1 MSKSSEKNFSPEVTP
16 IIYRILQKV
25 KQIQHFFIAKKH
37 KLCYNEF
44 KESHNRGKTMKQ
56 MKKKKKLLWASLAV
70 LLTVAV
76 ILSLSI
82 LIFGSSQPFS
92 GKIAEY
98 YDHLIEIGF
107 PESYAEEL
115 TKLHLIPPNWE
126 FIPLSVTTIE
136 PDYTW
141 NYVIDKETE
150 KEETNLIYADD
161 TYQDYRHLLNHR
173 LYDSG
178 YYQASNAT
186 VKYFMDPRNFLNETD
201 IFQFYDLSRPTNCT
215 EQSINAVLSGTFMD
229 GATLENGKTY
239 GAYLIEIGQE
249 LGIDPIYL
257 AVKLRQE
264 QGVDGTSPVIGGKCG
279 DLLLYYYQNKTPTT
293 ESGKPVNVPEGELD
307 ESALLSLNG
316 LYNPFNLKASGNGVF
331 SIYKNAMERAMQG
344 TPSMSAAWDGSP
356 AWNTIWKGIYG
367 GAVYIRDSYILR
379 YQSTLYLQKFN
390 VDGRI
395 SENNFRFQYMQN
407 VAGAFQ
413 ESRTLYQFF
422 AANGLLDESCKFL
435 IPVYGG
441 MPKTACKDPADGNCT
456 PLTPAVN
463 RYETSVSLTAPERIK
478 EENGAI
484 FADFSVKYNEE
495 LKISGTFTHSYG
507 VSNLEYS
514 WDGQEFI
521 PFSDSEDGELSFLG
535 NLPDYGEHILVI
547 RGKANYDPN
556 SSSKKQ
562 NCYFLCAAL
571 NITIK
576 PPPKRNLTIVNGSTV
591 EQQMHYDGSTLSL
604 PSCDDVG
611 FVGWVG
617 SDGSF
622 LPENASFTI
631 TQDLEFSALTV
642 DFRVLEGASIS
653 LGDTPH
659 KLRFYAVLSQSDAER
674 LKHQSD
680 SLSLTATVYRNN
692 TSVETVNISSTDE
705 LVALDGSRW
714 LELSADTPALTSES
728 DLEARFSVEFFLV
741 LTYSNGEIGYVPPCG
756 LATPRTAV
764 SVAISALADPYGNY
778 SEEAILRLRAL
789 LPKFDS

>member
-1 MSKSSEKNFSPEVTP
+1 ME
-16 IIYRILQKV
+16 QK
-25 KQIQHFFIAKKH
+25 
-37 KLCYNEF
+37 
-44 KESHNRGKTMKQ
+44 R
-56 MKKKKKLLWASLAV
+56 KKKKLLWTSLAI

-82 LIFGSSQPFS
+82 LIFGNSQPFS

-98 YDHLIEIGF
+98 YEHLIDIGF

-115 TKLHLIPPNWE
+115 TKLHLLHPTWE

-141 NYVIDKETE
+141 SHVIDKETE
-150 KEETNLIYADD
+150 KAETNLIYADD
-161 TYQDYRHLLNHR
+161 TYKAYRHLLNSEI
-173 LYDSG
+173 YDAG
-178 YYQASNAT
+178 YYQASKAA

-201 IFQFYDLSRPTNCT
+201 IFQFYDLSRPTDCT
-215 EQSINAVLSGTFMD
+215 EQSINAVLRGTFMEN
-229 GATLENGKTY
+229 ATLENGKTY
-239 GAYLIEIGQE
+239 SAYLIEVGQT

-264 QGVDGTSPVIGGKCG
+264 QGVDGTSPIIGGECG

-293 ESGKPVNVPEGELD
+293 ESGRPVKVPEGELD
-307 ESALLSLNG
+307 ENALLALNG
-316 LYNPFNLKASGNGVF
+316 LYNPFNIKASGNGVF

-344 TPSMSAAWDGSP
+344 TPSMSAEWEGSP
-356 AWNTIWKGIYG
+356 AWNTLWKGIYG
-367 GAVYIRDSYILR
+367 GAAFIRDSYILR

-435 IPVYGG
+435 IPVYEG
-441 MPKTACKDPADGNCT
+441 MPKTACNDPADGGCT
-456 PLTPAVN
+456 PLTPAIN
-463 RYETSVSLTAPERIK
+463 RYETTASLTSPDRVK
-478 EENGAI
+478 EEDGAI

-495 LKISGTFTHSYG
+495 LKISGSFTHSYG

-514 WDGQEFI
+514 WDGQEFL
-521 PFSDSEDGELSFLG
+521 PFSDSGDGELSFFG

-547 RGKANYDPN
+547 RGKANYDQN
-556 SSSKKQ
+556 VSSKKH
-562 NCYFLCAAL
+562 NSYFLCAAL
-571 NITIK
+571 NVTIK
-576 PPPKRNLTIVNGSTV
+576 PPPKRNLTIVSGENV
-591 EQQMHYDGSTLSL
+591 DRQIHYDGTTLSL
-604 PSCDDVG
+604 PSCDEIG

-631 TQDLEFSALTV
+631 TEDLSFSALTV

-653 LGDTPH
+653 LGDAPH
-659 KLRFYAVLSQSDAER
+659 RLRFYAVLSKEDAEE
-674 LKHQSD
+674 LDLHTD
-680 SLSLTATVYRNN
+680 SLSLAATVFRNN
-692 TSVETVNISSTDE
+692 TSVETVSIPSTDE
-705 LVALDGSRW
+705 IVALDGSKW
-714 LELSADTPALTSES
+714 LEISADTPALTTKS
-728 DLEARFSVEFFLV
+728 DLEARFSAVFFLQV
-741 LTYSNGEIGYVPPCG
+741 TYTNGEIGRVSPCG
-756 LATPRTAV
+756 LSTPRTAV
-764 SVAISALADPYGNY
+764 SVAVSALSDPYGNY
-778 SEEAILRLRAL
+778 SEETILRLRAL